1 MWSIRS
7 IGVLILLLLA
17 NTTLVVAQ
25 TDLPGGSQMK
35 IFEMISRI
43 ADIDSS
49 LRIDH
54 YSITQRKRLLNQ
66 LYQADQRYRDS
77 LVNGAKSALKQQ
89 LFTHRMVAN
98 DQANQV
104 LLNKIV
110 NRFGWPT
117 IKQYGDQEAFTA
129 WLIVWH
135 SDLNYQRRYYP
146 LIKSAYERGLIKQS
160 HTELGQRL
168 NRYSK

>member
-1 MWSIRS
+1 MQSASSVRI
-7 IGVLILLLLA
+7 LILLLLA
-17 NTTLVVAQ
+17 NRALVVAQ
-25 TDLPGGSQMK
+25 INLPEGSQMK
-35 IFEMISRI
+35 IFDMTSRI

-49 LRIDH
+49 LKIDH
-54 YSITQRKRLLNQ
+54 YSLTQRKGLFNQ

-77 LVNGAKSALKQQ
+77 LVNGAKSVLKQQ

-104 LLNKIV
+104 LLSKIV

-117 IKQYGDQEAFTA
+117 LKQYGDQGAFTA
-129 WLIVWH
+129 WIIVWH

-160 HTELGQRL
+160 PSELGQRL
-168 NRYSK
+168 KRYTK